1 MLSGNCVNGRV
12 TAPAQDLPETPV
24 EVAWYHWLWVW
35 FAALVLRLW
44 LATLRV
50 HANVPRIEVSYHRSE
65 GEARAAYDGCLDLVG
80 SDHSKILLVR
90 VDEETMTQTII
101 DSFEG
106 TDEEFDG
113 E

>member
-1 MLSGNCVNGRV
+1 
-12 TAPAQDLPETPV
+12 
-24 EVAWYHWLWVW
+24 
-35 FAALVLRLW
+35 
-44 LATLRV
+44 
-50 HANVPRIEVSYHRSE
+50 
-65 GEARAAYDGCLDLVG
+65 VG

>member
-1 MLSGNCVNGRV
+1 MQVFI
-12 TAPAQDLPETPV
+12 
-24 EVAWYHWLWVW
+24 VAM
-35 FAALVLRLW
+35 
-44 LATLRV
+44 ATYGS
-50 HANVPRIEVSYHRSE
+50 NVPHIEVSYHRSE
-65 GEARAAYDGCLDLVG
+65 GEARIAYDGCLDLVG

>member
-1 MLSGNCVNGRV
+1 MVYWIHKEEAMQV
-12 TAPAQDLPETPV
+12 FI
-24 EVAWYHWLWVW
+24 VAM
-35 FAALVLRLW
+35 
-44 LATLRV
+44 ATYGS
-50 HANVPRIEVSYHRSE
+50 NVPRIEVSYHRSE